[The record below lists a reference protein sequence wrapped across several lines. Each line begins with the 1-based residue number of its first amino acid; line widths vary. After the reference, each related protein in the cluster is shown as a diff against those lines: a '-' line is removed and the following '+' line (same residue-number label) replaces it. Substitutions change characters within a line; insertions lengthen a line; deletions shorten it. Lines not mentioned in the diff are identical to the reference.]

1 MFGFRIFWR
10 IILALILVG
19 LLAAGGVALYRTG
32 WTQGYQT
39 AALSVGAGTGEAQ
52 PQAPVIPAYPLYPGW
67 GHYGPFYGFSP
78 FTPLLW
84 LGFFVLIFFLI
95 GGLFRPWGWRR
106 WGGGHVHG
114 GWGHG
119 PMPPW
124 AKDWEEHYKKWAEEK
139 EKTKDSSS
147 E

>member
-1 MFGFRIFWR
+1 MFGFRIFGR

-19 LLAAGGVALYRTG
+19 LLVGGGVAMYRTG
-32 WTQGYQT
+32 WAQGYQ
-39 AALSVGAGTGEAQ
+39 AGALTVGAGSGEQ
-52 PQAPVIPAYPLYPGW
+52 LSPAPIYPAYPFYPGW
-67 GHYGPFYGFSP
+67 GHYGPFFGFSP

-106 WGGGHVHG
+106 WGGGHMHG

-124 AKDWEEHYKKWAEEK
+124 AKEWEEQRKRWEEEK
-139 EKTKDSSS
+139 EETKDSPN